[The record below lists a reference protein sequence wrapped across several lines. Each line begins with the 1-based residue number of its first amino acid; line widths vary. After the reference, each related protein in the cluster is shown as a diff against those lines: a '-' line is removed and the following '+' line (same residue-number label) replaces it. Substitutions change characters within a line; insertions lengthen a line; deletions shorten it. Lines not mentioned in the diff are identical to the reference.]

1 MQGYLRKGQALH
13 KLKRY
18 RDAMEAYTEGLK
30 VNSADQSLMR
40 AAQGLRPILMQ
51 QQQQQQQ
58 SMFTKLFSPQN
69 IAMLKQHPQTAPL
82 FADGTMDKKL
92 ELVSES
98 TWMCN
103 LFFFFFFTP
112 LSMTQILFF
121 FSNSLTCL
129 HANSCCIP
137 NCTIQS
143 ILVLFCRVAAAI
155 AVCHTPT
162 AYCYAS
168 SIIHRSLR
176 IRK

>member
-69 IAMLKQHPQTAPL
+69 IAMLKKHPQTAPL

-103 LFFFFFFTP
+103 LFVCFFYSVKHDTNRFFLTHSHVCTP
-112 LSMTQILFF
+112 THAA
-121 FSNSLTCL
+121 SLTAL
-129 HANSCCIP
+129 YSP
-137 NCTIQS
+137 
-143 ILVLFCRVAAAI
+143 FW
-155 AVCHTPT
+155 
-162 AYCYAS
+162 CYFVVS
-168 SIIHRSLR
+168 QPR
-176 IRK
+176 